1 MPLNATRPPLV
12 HPTTAWALLL
22 ACATTLAA
30 CGGGG
35 DSDDGPPAG
44 AQPLS
49 VTVMDGLV
57 RNAKVCIDSND
68 NLRCDLSEMTAVTN
82 AQGVANF
89 LLPAGV
95 AATAI
100 VAEVGTDATDADTGA
115 VTHAYVMSAPAGQ
128 SVVSPLTTLTHRKV
142 KAEGKSL
149 AQAEQEVKTNLG
161 LAAGVSVF
169 ENYVAHR
176 DSDDG
181 YKKASVLARAAV
193 IAATSASTTAAGS
206 TTLSTWKDADDTL
219 RTKLRELDDEDDGDS
234 DNDHGV
240 RTACYTNSR
249 GKVDDDCNARLVQV
263 IGTSGTGTASGTP
276 TTTNTTTTT
285 PPTAPSASA
294 VTGQALYA
302 THCASCHTSSPAT
315 NANGILRGQNAT
327 NILSAIARNKG
338 GMAFLSGTISST
350 EAGAVAAYLST
361 F

>member
-1 MPLNATRPPLV
+1 
-12 HPTTAWALLL
+12 
-22 ACATTLAA
+22 
-30 CGGGG
+30 
-35 DSDDGPPAG
+35 
-44 AQPLS
+44 
-49 VTVMDGLV
+49 MDGLV

-89 LLPAGV
+89 LLPAGT
-95 AATAI
+95 AATSI

-115 VTHAYVMSAPAGQ
+115 VTRAYVMSAPAGQ

-206 TTLSTWKDADDTL
+206 TPFGTWKDADDTL
-219 RTKLRELDDEDDGDS
+219 RTKLRELDDKDDGSS
-234 DNDHGV
+234 DNGV

-249 GKVDDDCNARLVQV
+249 GKVDDDCNARLVQA
-263 IGTSGTGTASGTP
+263 IGTSGTGAPATTP
-276 TTTNTTTTT
+276 ATTSTTT
-285 PPTAPSASA
+285 PASA
-294 VTGQALYA
+294 LQGQALYA

-315 NANGILRGQNAT
+315 NANGILKGRNASST
-327 NILSAIARNKG
+327 LGAIAQNKG
-338 GMAFLSGTISST
+338 GMAFLSGAISST
-350 EAGAVAAYLST
+350 EATAIAAYLST